1 MKQICNYKA
10 TLAIMCF
17 LVMLANNNGMFYIV
31 FMYTCRQYWDNSS
44 VSLTD
49 VFQEN
54 KMFLCISFW
63 IKQVE
68 KSQQNWGK
76 KHDGWPQMLFQ
87 GQYWSGYFK
96 EYHPVKSWTLSSST
110 FLRSLWNGNDKQL

>member
-1 MKQICNYKA
+1 MKQICNCKA
-10 TLAIMCF
+10 TMAIMCF
-17 LVMLANNNGMFYIV
+17 LVIIANNNGMFYIV

-49 VFQEN
+49 VFQE
-54 KMFLCISFW
+54 KKCFYVFFL

-76 KHDGWPQMLFQ
+76 NDEWLQMLIQ
-87 GQYWSGYFK
+87 GQSWSGYFK
-96 EYHPVKSWTLSSST
+96 EYHPVKSWTPSPST
-110 FLRSLWNGNDKQL
+110 FLRSLWNGNDKKL